1 MMEQWRMAILGLAE
15 ISTNCGK
22 TLRAIVRIRI
32 KRHTKLSVIPAP
44 LLGEKQ

>member
-1 MMEQWRMAILGLAE
+1 MTEQWRMAILRRSGIA
-15 ISTNCGK
+15 TNYGK
-22 TLRAIVRIRI
+22 NLRAIVRMQI